1 MRLSSNGRFV
11 VTAMID
17 VALRGK
23 FGSVPLNDIA
33 SRQHISLPNLERW
46 FSKFRLQGLAT
57 SVRGPGGRYSPGGRI
72 KGMAVADILCAVK
85 IRHRK

>member
-1 MRLSSNGRFV
+1 MRLSTNGRFS

-33 SRQHISLPNLERW
+33 SRQHISLPYLERW
-46 FSKFRLQGLAT
+46 FSKFCLRGLASEQT
-57 SVRGPGGRYSPGGRI
+57 N
-72 KGMAVADILCAVK
+72 
-85 IRHRK
+85 